1 MVVVSEVAVVYTSS
15 GADRLIRD
23 EERVDKAISKTA
35 KNAEKNEKKT
45 ERWMERH
52 KTALTTIGLAA
63 AGALAAVI
71 AASPGLQAAL
81 NGVYL
86 EFSML
91 ALDIGERWV
100 PAFERLEGIAGR
112 LTDAW
117 EGLPEPLKD
126 VFAYGLLVTLGLL
139 AISGAVAGL
148 SFLLGP
154 LNALLGGAGLAG
166 VLSKLP
172 LATAA
177 GGLTTLGLAVAGVTG
192 LVLGGL
198 VVWGL
203 WKLGVIQAIEDAGA
217 QFGLFAQ
224 NAITILGNLKDNI
237 VEWFS
242 LVAASAGLWGAQLAL
257 NWMEGIVS
265 KIPILGDM
273 LAPQIDR
280 LQATLDSAGTELL
293 GRWEKWGLTEGLM
306 EGVIIKEPTP
316 NRAVSDLIGEM
327 DKWVFGS
334 GEQPTSPGGTA
345 WIGQTYQQPVPMP
358 TQDRGGDVYLTIER
372 GAVSV
377 SGADATG
384 FDERKLAELFGQ
396 MWQDEL
402 RRQGR

>member
-1 MVVVSEVAVVYTSS
+1 MLVVSEVAVKYTSL

-23 EERVDKAISKTA
+23 EERTDKAISKTA

-45 ERWMERH
+45 KRWMERH

-63 AGALAAVI
+63 AGALAAVV

-91 ALDIGERWV
+91 AMDIGERWV
-100 PAFERLEGIAGR
+100 PAFESLEGVAKN
-112 LTDAW
+112 LTDTW
-117 EGLPEPLKD
+117 DKLPDPLKN
-126 VFAYGLLVTLGLL
+126 VFAAGLFVTLGILML
-139 AISGAVAGL
+139 SGTVAGL

-154 LNALLGGAGLAG
+154 LIGLLGGAGLAG
-166 VLSKLP
+166 VLAKLP
-172 LATAA
+172 IPATVA
-177 GGLTTLGLAVAGVTG
+177 GLSTLGFAVSAVAG
-192 LVLGGL
+192 LVAGGL

-257 NWMEGIVS
+257 NWMEGITS
-265 KIPILGDM
+265 KIPILGDI

-293 GRWEKWGLTEGLM
+293 GRWEKWGLMEGLM
-306 EGVIIKEPTP
+306 EGVITKEPTP

-327 DKWVFGS
+327 DKWIFGS
-334 GEQPTSPGGTA
+334 GEQPTPPGGTA

-396 MWQDEL
+396 IWQDEL

>member
-23 EERVDKAISKTA
+23 EDRVDKAISKTA
-35 KNAEKNEKKT
+35 KNAEKNEATTK
-45 ERWMERH
+45 RWMERH

-63 AGALAAVI
+63 AGALAAVV
-71 AASPGLQAAL
+71 AASPSLQAAL
-81 NGVYL
+81 SGVYL

-91 ALDIGERWV
+91 AMDIGERWV
-100 PAFERLEGIAGR
+100 PAFEILEGIAGR
-112 LTDAW
+112 LTDVW

-126 VFAYGLLVTLGLL
+126 VFAAGLFVTLGLL

-166 VLSKLP
+166 VLAKLP
-172 LATAA
+172 LPATIA
-177 GGLTTLGLAVAGVTG
+177 GLSTLTFAVSAVAGA
-192 LVLGGL
+192 VLGGL
-198 VVWGL
+198 AVWL
-203 WKLGVIQAIEDAGA
+203 MWKFGVIQAIEDAGA

-224 NAITILGNLKDNI
+224 NAITILGNLGDNI

-265 KIPILGDM
+265 KIPVLSGLLM
-273 LAPQIDR
+273 PQIDR
-280 LQATLDSAGTELL
+280 LQATLDSAGSELL
-293 GRWEKWGLTEGLM
+293 GRWEKWGLTEGLL
-306 EGVIIKEPTP
+306 EGVITKESTP

-334 GEQPTSPGGTA
+334 GEQPAPPGGATWA
-345 WIGQTYQQPVPMP
+345 GQTYQQPVPMP

>member
-1 MVVVSEVAVVYTSS
+1 MLVVSEVAVKYTSL

-23 EERVDKAISKTA
+23 EERTDKAISKTA

-45 ERWMERH
+45 KRWMERH

-63 AGALAAVI
+63 AGALAAVV

-91 ALDIGERWV
+91 AMDIGERWV
-100 PAFERLEGIAGR
+100 PAFEMLEGVGQR
-112 LTDAW
+112 LTEVW
-117 EGLPEPLKD
+117 EGLPEPVKNF
-126 VFAYGLLVTLGLL
+126 VSVGLL
-139 AISGAVAGL
+139 AMLGILMLSGTVAGL
-148 SFLLGP
+148 SFLLDP
-154 LNALLGGAGLAG
+154 LIGLLGGAGLTG
-166 VLSKLP
+166 VLAKLP
-172 LATAA
+172 IPATVA
-177 GGLTTLGLAVAGVTG
+177 GLSTLGFAVSAVAG
-192 LVLGGL
+192 LVAGGL
-198 VVWGL
+198 VVWL
-203 WKLGVIQAIEDAGA
+203 MWKYGVIQAIEDAGA

-257 NWMEGIVS
+257 NWMEGITS
-265 KIPILGDM
+265 KIPILGDI
-273 LAPQIDR
+273 LAPQINR

-293 GRWEKWGLTEGLM
+293 GRWEKWGLMEGLM
-306 EGVIIKEPTP
+306 EGVITKEPTP

-327 DKWVFGS
+327 DKWIFGS
-334 GEQPTSPGGTA
+334 GEQPTPPGGTA

>member
-23 EERVDKAISKTA
+23 EERTDKAISKTA

-45 ERWMERH
+45 KRWMERH

-63 AGALAAVI
+63 AGALAAVV

-91 ALDIGERWV
+91 AMDIGERWV
-100 PAFERLEGIAGR
+100 PAFEGLEGIAGR

-139 AISGAVAGL
+139 AISGVVAGL

-177 GGLTTLGLAVAGVTG
+177 GGLTTLGMAVAGLAG
-192 LVLGGL
+192 LLIGGI

-257 NWMEGIVS
+257 NWMEGITS

-306 EGVIIKEPTP
+306 EGVITKEPTP

-327 DKWVFGS
+327 DKWIFGS
-334 GEQPTSPGGTA
+334 GEQPTPPGGTA